1 MKSPQPNSPMKKF
14 SVLLLLTC
22 LAFLGCQTFPL
33 GLTEA
38 QWKAL
43 SPEQQ
48 ADYQRQQSLLDEQR
62 RLEREAAERT
72 RQAEAAARAQQE
84 QARIQLAYAHARY
97 GDIVTVTIEGGL
109 VAFSGRHQPY
119 EPLRF
124 DLVRGER
131 REIEFVQ
138 QGRASNRTRADVRLT
153 DDGNTFYL
161 DESAQDRIALLST
174 GWDAGKT
181 HSAKSVSDRGS
192 RTQARALNITLK
204 WKSLPGHPRR

>member
-1 MKSPQPNSPMKKF
+1 MKKF
-14 SVLLLLTC
+14 SAVLLLSWFTL
-22 LAFLGCQTFPL
+22 LGCQTFPL
-33 GLTEA
+33 GLSEA

-48 ADYQRQQSLLDEQR
+48 ADYQRQQSTLDQQR
-62 RLEREAAERT
+62 RLEREAAERA
-72 RQAEAAARAQQE
+72 RQADDAARAQAE
-84 QARIQLAYAHARY
+84 HARIQLAYAHARY

-109 VAFSGRHQPY
+109 VAINGKPQPY

-124 DLVRGER
+124 DLIRGER
-131 REIEFVQ
+131 REIEFIQ

-161 DESAQDRIALLST
+161 DESAQDRIALINT

-181 HSAKSVSDRGS
+181 HSGKSVQDRAS
-192 RTQARALNITLK
+192 RTQARALNLTLQ
-204 WKSLPGHPRR
+204 WKALPTHPHR